1 MIQPDLKNRI
11 KLDEL
16 KSLIDELSADSAE
29 IGNVIASVDNFEN
42 QEAQKNEN
50 FEIINLVDLD
60 EDGVAD
66 EEVVE
71 EEKVPEKKV
80 DKVKKVVKVPEPEP
94 VNLSDYLIKPI
105 RKKTNKIYVK
115 E

>member
-1 MIQPDLKNRI
+1 M
-11 KLDEL
+11 
-16 KSLIDELSADSAE
+16 
-29 IGNVIASVDNFEN
+29 
-42 QEAQKNEN
+42 
-50 FEIINLVDLD
+50 
-60 EDGVAD
+60 AD

-94 VNLSDYLIKPI
+94 VNLSEYLIKPI

-115 E
+115 EQFDGEKVTPPSSPKKKKIVEEVKKPEPIK